1 MNESQVVQ
9 TILTFEKYISRSE
22 AEADALRSAQS
33 RGWVDPEGR
42 PTDEGVRLFAALAS
56 QSDTRSA
63 FRNLVWA

>member
-1 MNESQVVQ
+1 MNEALVVQ

-22 AEADALRSAQS
+22 TEVDALHTAQS
-33 RGWVDPEGR
+33 RGWVDREGR
-42 PTDEGVRLFAALAS
+42 PTEEGVRLFAALAS